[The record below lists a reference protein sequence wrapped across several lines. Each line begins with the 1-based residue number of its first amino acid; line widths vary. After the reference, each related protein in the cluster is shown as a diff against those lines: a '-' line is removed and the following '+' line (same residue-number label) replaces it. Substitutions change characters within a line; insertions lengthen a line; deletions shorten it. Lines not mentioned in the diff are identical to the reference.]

1 SNKSLRFRFCL
12 HEKSSYLHIAMMLF
26 MVSCARA
33 SSRSIDIDMIKV
45 ERDGSEL
52 KCLMIFVYIW
62 LVYHSRLTDFAGG
75 HMTLQ
80 AR

>member
-1 SNKSLRFRFCL
+1 LRFRFCF
-12 HEKSSYLHIAMMLF
+12 HVKTSSPHTATILF
-26 MVSCARA
+26 LLSCARA
-33 SSRSIDIDMIKV
+33 SSRSIDFDIVSV